1 MIKNEV
7 ENKFLEDF
15 KNVFDNSN
23 LKEKIEF
30 QKITKEYNQLSLDA
44 VPFIYFN
51 SFDATNL
58 PINVIDSNWINILS
72 IKDIFKDT
80 YISKLSIQHNLQD
93 ITAGSTPFVNLI
105 LMIYINGNPIN
116 TGFEVYFKSNL
127 NKQPNFDNYQP
138 SIVINHLQNNVIE
151 LFKPNLLKIK
161 QGDILEIR
169 GAVINPINDTD
180 TIKGQIQI
188 DISGYKN

>member
-1 MIKNEV
+1 MAVEKNEI
-7 ENKFLEDF
+7 EEF
-15 KNVFDNSN
+15 KKVFDNSN
-23 LKEKIEF
+23 LEEKIEF
-30 QKITKEYNQLSLDA
+30 QKITKEYHQVPLNA

-58 PINVIDSNWINILS
+58 PINVIDSNWVNILS

-80 YISKLSIQHNLQD
+80 YINKLSIQHNLQD
-93 ITAGSTPFVNLI
+93 TTATSTPYVNLV

-116 TGFEVYFKSNL
+116 TGFEVYIKSNL
-127 NKQPNFDNYQP
+127 NNIPNFDNYQP
-138 SIVINHLQNNVIE
+138 TIIINHLQNNVIE

-169 GAVINPINDTD
+169 GAVLNPINDTD

-188 DISGYKN
+188 NISGYK